1 MKKFRVFQTV
11 NGKRIVSGF
20 SFRSPGTILLF
31 LILLPYMISLC
42 FGNIQ
47 KETEEVTKQV
57 NERLTESRVY
67 IYNETS
73 VGTEK
78 IPLEIYVAD
87 KLSRSMDDSYE
98 PEALKAQAVLI
109 RSEAYAVR
117 EDRGEEMEIFLMD
130 EGYGSRTI
138 SEKQRQAVAETGG
151 ICLTYQGEPVSG
163 AYFAVSNGAT
173 RDAQELGLTEYPYLK
188 GVLCDRDFLSPDYSS
203 TEVFQER
210 EFERIWEECS
220 KAPVTEKELMENEK
234 VRKEAEDG
242 ETVIYRDSAGY
253 VLYAERN
260 HEFVSGEQM
269 RIDYNLPSADFHIE
283 KENHKISFTVHG
295 KGHGIGMSQFAAN
308 EMAKKGEDYTEI
320 LNYFFQ
326 EATISKFE

>member
-1 MKKFRVFQTV
+1 MKKLRVFQTV
-11 NGKRIVSGF
+11 NSKRIVSGF
-20 SFRSPGTILLF
+20 SFQNPGTILLF
-31 LILLPYMISLC
+31 LILFPYVMTLC

-47 KETEEVTKQV
+47 KGNEEVTERV

-109 RSEAYAVR
+109 RSEVYAMK
-117 EDRGEEMEIFLMD
+117 EDRGEETEIFLAD
-130 EGYGSRTI
+130 EGYGSGTV
-138 SEKQRQAVAETGG
+138 SEKLRQAVAETGG

-188 GVLCDRDFLSPDYSS
+188 GVFCDRDFLSPDYSS

-210 EFERIWEECS
+210 KFERIWEQCL
-220 KAPVTEKELMENEK
+220 KVPVTEEELTQNEK
-234 VRKEAEDG
+234 VRREAEDSG
-242 ETVIYRDSAGY
+242 TILYRDSAGY

-260 HEFVSGEQM
+260 QEFVSGEQM
-269 RIDYNLPSADFHIE
+269 RMDYNLPSADFHVE
-283 KENHKISFTVHG
+283 KENHKILFLVHG

-308 EMAKKGEDYTEI
+308 EMAKEGKDYTEI

-326 EATISKFE
+326 EATISKIE